1 MTTLA
6 LLTARREELKAQRDG
21 IFEEIRPLQ
30 AQASAIGQEIASL
43 NESITIETLKT
54 DMSDQERF
62 DFLMHES
69 GSGTDKI
76 RYAASQKFIES
87 FGLYGMGYREFSQQR
102 SVDVYIYKLDN
113 ERNAKSIA
121 GLKNLIPLFKPMD
134 KEGNKIF
141 TIFTQE
147 HYIYALPD
155 GKYSLRSDY
164 PQKDFDS
171 LEDLFAYYIR
181 NYECYDD
188 EVSDD

>member
-6 LLTARREELKAQRDG
+6 LLTARREELKAQRND
-21 IFEEIRPLQ
+21 IFEQIKPLQ
-30 AQASAIGQEIASL
+30 DQASSIGQEIASL
-43 NESITIETLKT
+43 NESITIETLKM
-54 DMSDQERF
+54 DMTEQERF

-87 FGLYGMGYREFSQQR
+87 FGLYGMGYRAFSQQR
-102 SVDVYIYKLDN
+102 SVDVFIYKLDL

-121 GLKNLIPLFKPMD
+121 GLKHLIPLFKPMD
-134 KEGNKIF
+134 KDGNKIIN
-141 TIFTQE
+141 IFTQE

-155 GKYSLRSDY
+155 GKFSLRSNY
-164 PQKDFDS
+164 PDKDFDS
-171 LEDLFAYYIR
+171 LEELFTYYIR